1 MKIGTIFLSA
11 LLTLLSFNSYATF
24 KNEQLIYA
32 RLLQS
37 PNLAEVKLGAK
48 AMHHELPDNPELW
61 DFMAYTLWTINAN
74 ADRKHDEFDDTNA
87 WLIKAFT
94 EYNHSEYRHFLVQLL
109 NQKQPKK
116 IKRYLKKALRNID
129 KNTGSSFKADEYKV
143 QTLTF
148 VPNKLANL
156 EKFEQINLGSTL
168 EHVVDILGQP
178 DGVGQYLHYKRRIF
192 IGTQTFQN
200 LRIMYTD
207 LGSMELRYDE
217 NKWVLDKKSF
227 QSTQNIANVDP
238 QFQDLLSRLISNDA
252 PQIKAAAR
260 EAIQLPL
267 TQSHVLDHVAQYIWD
282 NKNTDDRYLADSLAW
297 LCKVLGRSQNGRYK
311 VFMETLAN
319 SDAHK
324 KIIKYARGPAKNLPL
339 VDNKFTPS

>member
-1 MKIGTIFLSA
+1 MKIAAIFLFA
-11 LLTLLSFNSYATF
+11 LLSLLSFTSNASF
-24 KNEQLIYA
+24 KDKQLIYA
-32 RLLQS
+32 KLLQS
-37 PNLAEVKLGAK
+37 QNLADVKLGAK

-61 DFMAYTLWTINAN
+61 DLMAYTLWTINTS
-74 ADRKHDEFDDTNA
+74 ADQEHDEFDDTNA

-94 EYNHSEYRHFLVQLL
+94 EYNHPEYKDFLAQLL
-109 NQKQPKK
+109 NKKQPNK

-129 KNTGSSFKADEYKV
+129 SYTGTSFKINEYQV
-143 QTLTF
+143 QELIVF
-148 VPNKLANL
+148 PNKLANS
-156 EKFEQINLGSTL
+156 EKFKQIDLGSTL
-168 EHVVDILGQP
+168 AQIVNILGQP

-207 LGSMELRYDE
+207 LGSMELRYDK
-217 NKWVLDKKSF
+217 NKWTLDKKSF
-227 QSTQNIANVDP
+227 QSTQNIANITP

-252 PQIKAAAR
+252 PQIKSAAR

-267 TQSHVLDHVAQYIWD
+267 TQPDVLDHVAQYIWD

-297 LCKVLGRSQNGRYK
+297 LCKVLGKSQNGRYK
-311 VFMETLAN
+311 VFMETLSH

-324 KIIKYARGPAKNLPL
+324 KIIKYARGPAKNLPSA
-339 VDNKFTPS
+339 DSQFMPS